1 MRLTGKS
8 PHCLLVCTFNWSI
21 QETQKAGSVMPKRE
35 ILIDGIKP
43 SELLNLDDL
52 EAFALTDRPI
62 VFSVGQ
68 AEVLA
73 EFSKSG
79 KVLAV
84 EIAVVEQGGEG
95 VLPVLID
102 TIERAALMREFNAIE
117 WSVLARNCS
126 TPNPKLMR
134 VLESIGFEVRQL
146 DSGSEF
152 YWQRRSTNDSLLRRA
167 SR

>member
-1 MRLTGKS
+1 MS
-8 PHCLLVCTFNWSI
+8 
-21 QETQKAGSVMPKRE
+21 KRE
-35 ILIDGIKP
+35 LLIDGIEP
-43 SELLNLDDL
+43 NDLVNLDDL
-52 EAFALTDRPI
+52 EAYTLAGRPI
-62 VFSVGQ
+62 VISVGG
-68 AEVLA
+68 ADVLA

-79 KVLAV
+79 KVLSV

-102 TIERAALMREFNAIE
+102 TIEKAAKKRDFAAIE

-126 TPNPKLMR
+126 TPNLKLMR
-134 VLESIGFEVRQL
+134 VLEKIGFEVRQL
-146 DSGSEF
+146 DSGAEF

>member
-1 MRLTGKS
+1 M
-8 PHCLLVCTFNWSI
+8 FSI
-21 QETQKAGSVMPKRE
+21 WE
-35 ILIDGIKP
+35 
-43 SELLNLDDL
+43 
-52 EAFALTDRPI
+52 
-62 VFSVGQ
+62 

-73 EFSKSG
+73 EFSKSD
-79 KVLAV
+79 KLLSV

-95 VLPVLID
+95 VLPILIA
-102 TIERAALMREFNAIE
+102 TIEKAALMRGFSAIE

-134 VLESIGFEVRQL
+134 VLEKIGFEVRQL
-146 DSGSEF
+146 DSGTEV

>member
-1 MRLTGKS
+1 MSKHAL
-8 PHCLLVCTFNWSI
+8 
-21 QETQKAGSVMPKRE
+21 
-35 ILIDGIKP
+35 LIDGIKP
-43 SELLNLDDL
+43 NELINLDEL
-52 EAFALTDRPI
+52 EAYALAGRPI
-62 VFSVGQ
+62 VFSVGE

-79 KVLAV
+79 KVLSV

-102 TIERAALMREFNAIE
+102 TIERAALMRAFAAIE

-126 TPNPKLMR
+126 VPNPKLMR
-134 VLESIGFEVRQL
+134 VLEKIGFEVRQF
-146 DSGSEF
+146 DSGAEF
-152 YWQRRSTNDSLLRRA
+152 YWQRRSTNDSLLQRA

>member
-1 MRLTGKS
+1 MLS
-8 PHCLLVCTFNWSI
+8 
-21 QETQKAGSVMPKRE
+21 
-35 ILIDGIKP
+35 
-43 SELLNLDDL
+43 
-52 EAFALTDRPI
+52 
-62 VFSVGQ
+62 
-68 AEVLA
+68 
-73 EFSKSG
+73 
-79 KVLAV
+79 V

-102 TIERAALMREFNAIE
+102 TIEKAALMREFAAIE

-134 VLESIGFEVRQL
+134 VLEKTGFEVRQF
-146 DSGSEF
+146 DNGTEF

>member
-1 MRLTGKS
+1 
-8 PHCLLVCTFNWSI
+8 
-21 QETQKAGSVMPKRE
+21 MPNRE
-35 ILIDGIKP
+35 LMIDGIKP
-43 SELLNLDDL
+43 SELVTLDDL
-52 EAFALTDRPI
+52 EAYALAGRPI
-62 VFSVGQ
+62 VFAVGE

-79 KVLAV
+79 KVLLV

-95 VLPVLID
+95 VLPVLVS
-102 TIERAALMREFNAIE
+102 TIERAALAREFSAIE

-134 VLESIGFEVRQL
+134 VLEKIGFEVRQF
-146 DSGSEF
+146 DSGAEF

>member
-1 MRLTGKS
+1 
-8 PHCLLVCTFNWSI
+8 
-21 QETQKAGSVMPKRE
+21 MPKRE
-35 ILIDGIKP
+35 LLIDGIKP
-43 SELLNLDDL
+43 NELVGLEDL
-52 EAFALTDRPI
+52 EAYALAGRPI

-73 EFSKSG
+73 EFSKSE
-79 KVLAV
+79 KVLSV

-102 TIERAALMREFNAIE
+102 TIERAALIREFAAIE

-126 TPNPKLMR
+126 IPNPKLMR
-134 VLESIGFEVRQL
+134 VLEKIGFEVRRF
-146 DSGSEF
+146 DSGTEL

>member
-1 MRLTGKS
+1 
-8 PHCLLVCTFNWSI
+8 
-21 QETQKAGSVMPKRE
+21 MPKRQL
-35 ILIDGIKP
+35 LIDGIQP
-43 SELLNLDDL
+43 TELVALDDL
-52 EAFALTDRPI
+52 EAYALAGRPI
-62 VFSVGQ
+62 VFSVGE

-79 KVLAV
+79 KVLSV

-102 TIERAALMREFNAIE
+102 TIEKAALMRQFAAIE

-126 TPNPKLMR
+126 TPNSKLMR
-134 VLESIGFEVRQL
+134 VLEKIGFEVRQF
-146 DSGSEF
+146 DGGSEC

>member
-1 MRLTGKS
+1 
-8 PHCLLVCTFNWSI
+8 
-21 QETQKAGSVMPKRE
+21 MPKRE
-35 ILIDGIKP
+35 LLIDGIKP
-43 SELLNLDDL
+43 NELVNLDDL
-52 EAFALTDRPI
+52 EAYALAGRPI
-62 VFSVGQ
+62 VFSVGE

-79 KVLAV
+79 KVLSV

-102 TIERAALMREFNAIE
+102 TIERAALMREFAAIE
-117 WSVLARNCS
+117 WSVLARNCAK
-126 TPNPKLMR
+126 PNPKLMR
-134 VLESIGFEVRQL
+134 VLEKIGFEVRQF
-146 DSGSEF
+146 DSGTEF

>member
-1 MRLTGKS
+1 
-8 PHCLLVCTFNWSI
+8 
-21 QETQKAGSVMPKRE
+21 MPKRE
-35 ILIDGIKP
+35 LSIDGIKP
-43 SELLNLDDL
+43 NELVKLDDL
-52 EAFALTDRPI
+52 EAYALAGRPI
-62 VFSVGQ
+62 VFAIGQ

-79 KVLAV
+79 KVLFV

-102 TIERAALMREFNAIE
+102 TIERAALMREFTAIE
-117 WSVLARNCS
+117 WSVYARNCS
-126 TPNPKLMR
+126 TPNAKLMR
-134 VLESIGFEVRQL
+134 VLEKIGFEVRQF
-146 DSGSEF
+146 DRGPEY

>member
-1 MRLTGKS
+1 
-8 PHCLLVCTFNWSI
+8 
-21 QETQKAGSVMPKRE
+21 MPKRE
-35 ILIDGIKP
+35 LLIDGIKP
-43 SELLNLDDL
+43 AELMNLDDL
-52 EAFALTDRPI
+52 EAYALAGRPI
-62 VFSVGQ
+62 VFSVGE
-68 AEVLA
+68 ADILA
-73 EFSKSG
+73 EFSKSE
-79 KVLAV
+79 KVLSV

-102 TIERAALMREFNAIE
+102 TIERAALMREFAAIE

-134 VLESIGFEVRQL
+134 VLEKIGFDVRRF
-146 DSGSEF
+146 DSGTEF